1 MNCNESESPVHNTLQ
16 ILTGLLSIRGD
27 LPDIPLSTEII
38 LFTDFKLFQE
48 VVLNCCFFFSYT
60 SENDPS
66 TCVYFPFI
74 YFLLFVNLVSAS
86 FSAQLKSIITNLQN
100 NEAIIKAE

>member
-27 LPDIPLSTEII
+27 LPDIPLSTETI

-60 SENDPS
+60 SENDLS